1 MSYYLVL
8 VIWDSLRILSSFT
21 HPLFFPNLYEFLIIW
36 RMLTKELLVAIG
48 KKWWPAINLSFF
60 KISDFVF
67 NKSKKVLEKPE
78 DE

>member
-8 VIWDSLRILSSFT
+8 VIWASLRILSSFT
-21 HPLFFPNLYEFLIIW
+21 HPLFFPNLYKFLIIW
-36 RMLTKELLVAIG
+36 RMLTKELLAIG
-48 KKWWPAINLSFF
+48 KKLWPAINLSFF

-67 NKSKKVLEKPE
+67 HKSKKVLEKPE